1 MKELS
6 FPKEKSVCFTGHR
19 NVPQNQMDFVLRGL
33 DASIKLCI
41 DRGYENFIA
50 GGAMGFDTMAACRVI
65 AARKRYGGIRLILA
79 LPSRAQTDRWPMEDV
94 KLYRRIL
101 GLADEAIY
109 LSDFH
114 YRGCYHA
121 RNDWMVY
128 HSSVCISYL
137 TKKSGGTFY
146 TVNRA
151 EQNGLITCNLA
162 DVPYRGIDFS
172 RHGAKSGGVEDE

>member
-6 FPKEKSVCFTGHR
+6 LPRNKSVCFTGHR
-19 NVPQNQMDFVLRGL
+19 SVAGDQTDFVLRGL

-65 AARKRYGGIRLILA
+65 AARKRYGGIKLILA
-79 LPSRAQTDRWPMEDV
+79 LPCRTQTERWPIEDI

-101 GLADEAIY
+101 GMADEAIY
-109 LSDFH
+109 LADF
-114 YRGCYHA
+114 YSSKCYYA
-121 RNDWMVY
+121 RNDWMID
-128 HSSVCISYL
+128 HAQICISYL
-137 TKKSGGTFY
+137 TKNRGGTFY

-151 EQNGLITCNLA
+151 RRAGLIICNLA
-162 DVPYRGIDFS
+162 DIPYRGIDFP
-172 RHGAKSGGVEDE
+172 DD

>member
-6 FPKEKSVCFTGHR
+6 FTREKSVCFTGHR
-19 NVPQNQMDFVLRGL
+19 SVPQDQMEFVLRGL
-33 DASIKLCI
+33 DASINLCI

-65 AARKRYGGIRLILA
+65 AARKRYAGIKLILA
-79 LPSRAQTDRWPMEDV
+79 LPCRTQTEKWPIENV

-101 GLADEAIY
+101 GLADEAVF
-109 LSDFH
+109 LADF
-114 YRGCYHA
+114 YYSGCFYD
-121 RNDWMVY
+121 RNDWMVN

-137 TKKSGGTFY
+137 TKKKGGTLY

-151 EQNGLITCNLA
+151 RRAGLIMCNLA
-162 DVPYRGIDFS
+162 DVPYRGIDFP
-172 RHGAKSGGVEDE
+172 GD